1 MHRFVPTTMSCGR
14 RASQIMLFRPFAA
27 LAPTLLFM
35 ALLCGCGKSGETQMH
50 EVRMALRASDTD
62 PALAKRWTV
71 FKAQMEHATGLP
83 VKVYQSS
90 DYNGSI
96 QAIASNQVDVAGPA
110 RGGPPPTRPPTR

>member
-14 RASQIMLFRPFAA
+14 RASQIMLFRPLAA
-27 LAPTLLFM
+27 LAPALLFT
-35 ALLCGCGKSGETQMH
+35 ALLCGCGRGDEAQMH
-50 EVRMALRASDTD
+50 EVRMALRASDSD

-96 QAIASNQVDVAGPA
+96 QAIASNQVDVAGP
-110 RGGPPPTRPPTR
+110 GGGGHPPRRSP